1 MPEAYK
7 NDDFICDDRGVL
19 NNIQKIRSMSDEEFE
34 KHIAELKKQEAE
46 KKQ

>member
-1 MPEAYK
+1 MSEAYK

-19 NNIQKIRSMSDEEFE
+19 NNIQKIRAMSDEEFE